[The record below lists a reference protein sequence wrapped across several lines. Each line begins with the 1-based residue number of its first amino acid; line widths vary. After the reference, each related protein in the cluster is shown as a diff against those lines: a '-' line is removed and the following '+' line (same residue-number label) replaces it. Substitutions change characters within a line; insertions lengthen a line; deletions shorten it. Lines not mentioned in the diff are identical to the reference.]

1 MKKKLLAI
9 LAIASVV
16 PVASAI
22 TPLWLRDVQISPDG
36 STIAFTY
43 KGDIYTVPSRGGS
56 ATRLTSMPSYE
67 SNPVWSPDGKSI
79 AFASDRNGNFDIY
92 AVDTAGGQA
101 RRLTSNSASEIP
113 EAFSPD
119 GKYVLFSASIQDP
132 VESALFPS
140 SRMTELYKVPVKGG
154 STVQVLGTPAK
165 MMSYLPDGKRFL
177 YQDVKGFEDEWRKH
191 HTSSVTRDIWLYD
204 PVKSMHVN
212 LTDRGGEDRNPVM
225 AADGNTFYF
234 LSERNGRTMNVYS
247 ATIENPK
254 DAKAVTDFK
263 IHPVRFLSRDVN
275 GMLCFTYDGEIYTM
289 PEGGKPSKVAIDII
303 SDTEEGITR
312 LPVRSLTSVA
322 FSQDGKQ
329 AAFTSRGDL
338 FVTSV
343 EYPSTK
349 QVTVTAAAEKSPTWS
364 KDGKSIV
371 YQSDRDG
378 YATLYQAKLGN
389 ESDPN
394 FSNATLIEETRL
406 FSDDGHERM
415 HPQFSPDGKKLA
427 FVYDRHQLAVMD
439 MDSKKTKILTDARL
453 NPQTNGRISYAW
465 SPDSKW
471 IALEIND
478 RRHEPYSDIAIVNVD
493 DPKIVNLTNS
503 GYFDM
508 SPRWVM
514 DGNAILFATDRYG
527 MRNHASWGS
536 MNDVMIVFMNRDA
549 YEKFSLS
556 EEEYALRK
564 EVEKAR
570 KKKADES
577 KETTEE
583 KDKEKEE
590 NAVDVELDGIQDRVM
605 RLTTASG
612 DISDYILNGDGD
624 VLYYIASSCD
634 GRQLWRQGLRKD
646 EHRLVGKVDGNGF
659 DATPDMKNVFIV
671 GPRGMKKFVLG
682 SDKQTPIT
690 FSSTMKIDH
699 SAEREYMY
707 DELVRS
713 ERERFYDKGMHGVD
727 WTHMSKDYRKFLPH
741 INNNYD
747 YAELLSELLG
757 ELNVSHTG
765 GRFYPSMVG
774 DRTASLG
781 LIYDLS
787 YDGDGLKVAEVVEK
801 TPFYVASSEMKPGCI
816 VTAVNGEKIQPSKT
830 DYTAIFNDIAGKK
843 TLVTFTTP
851 DGREVNETMIPIST
865 GKMSDCLYDRWVKQ
879 RAADVDRWSGGRL
892 GYVHIESMGDDSFR
906 KVYSDLLGKYNDRE
920 GVVVDIRWNGGGRLH
935 EDIEVL
941 LSGKKYFTQVIRGV
955 ESCDM
960 PSRRWNKPSIMVMC
974 EACYSNAHG
983 TPWVYKHQGLGKLV
997 GMPVPGTMTS
1007 VNWITMQDPSLVYGI
1022 PVVGYRLP
1030 DGSYLEN
1037 TQLEPDLRVVNQ
1049 PEVIVK
1055 GEDQQL
1061 RAAVNELLRQ
1071 LDAKK

>member
-527 MRNHASWGS
+527 MRNL
-536 MNDVMIVFMNRDA
+536 
-549 YEKFSLS
+549 SL
-556 EEEYALRK
+556 
-564 EVEKAR
+564 
-570 KKKADES
+570 
-577 KETTEE
+577 
-583 KDKEKEE
+583 
-590 NAVDVELDGIQDRVM
+590 I
-605 RLTTASG
+605 
-612 DISDYILNGDGD
+612 
-624 VLYYIASSCD
+624 
-634 GRQLWRQGLRKD
+634 
-646 EHRLVGKVDGNGF
+646 
-659 DATPDMKNVFIV
+659 
-671 GPRGMKKFVLG
+671 
-682 SDKQTPIT
+682 
-690 FSSTMKIDH
+690 
-699 SAEREYMY
+699 
-707 DELVRS
+707 
-713 ERERFYDKGMHGVD
+713 
-727 WTHMSKDYRKFLPH
+727 H
-741 INNNYD
+741 I
-747 YAELLSELLG
+747 
-757 ELNVSHTG
+757 
-765 GRFYPSMVG
+765 
-774 DRTASLG
+774 
-781 LIYDLS
+781 
-787 YDGDGLKVAEVVEK
+787 
-801 TPFYVASSEMKPGCI
+801 
-816 VTAVNGEKIQPSKT
+816 
-830 DYTAIFNDIAGKK
+830 
-843 TLVTFTTP
+843 
-851 DGREVNETMIPIST
+851 
-865 GKMSDCLYDRWVKQ
+865 
-879 RAADVDRWSGGRL
+879 
-892 GYVHIESMGDDSFR
+892 
-906 KVYSDLLGKYNDRE
+906 
-920 GVVVDIRWNGGGRLH
+920 
-935 EDIEVL
+935 
-941 LSGKKYFTQVIRGV
+941 
-955 ESCDM
+955 
-960 PSRRWNKPSIMVMC
+960 
-974 EACYSNAHG
+974 
-983 TPWVYKHQGLGKLV
+983 
-997 GMPVPGTMTS
+997 
-1007 VNWITMQDPSLVYGI
+1007 
-1022 PVVGYRLP
+1022 
-1030 DGSYLEN
+1030 
-1037 TQLEPDLRVVNQ
+1037 
-1049 PEVIVK
+1049 
-1055 GEDQQL
+1055 
-1061 RAAVNELLRQ
+1061 
-1071 LDAKK
+1071 